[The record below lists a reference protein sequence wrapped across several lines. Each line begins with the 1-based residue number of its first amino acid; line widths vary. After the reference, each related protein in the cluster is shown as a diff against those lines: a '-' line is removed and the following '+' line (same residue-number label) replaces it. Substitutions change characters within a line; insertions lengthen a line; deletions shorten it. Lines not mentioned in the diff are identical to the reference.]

1 MVSVT
6 DGYRGRGVYIASPIL
21 KGDCVGLQDMDI
33 TRYDSVFGV
42 MNYVS

>member
-1 MVSVT
+1 MGTGAV
-6 DGYRGRGVYIASPIL
+6 GVYIASPIL